1 MITGIQLEQHRPD
14 WQRQM
19 AEAISEPA
27 ELLRMLD
34 LDADSIAVL
43 HDLDHF
49 RLKVPLPFVQRMRKG
64 DPNDPLLRQVLPLSI
79 EMTPGSGFLTDPVG
93 DLDAMTVPGLLHKYS
108 GRALLVVTGA
118 CAVHCR
124 YCFRRHFPY
133 AEANPGRHQWSAAL
147 DYLHSHPNIHEIILS
162 GGDPLSLP
170 DSRLL
175 SLIDELEAIP
185 HLQRLRI
192 HTRLPVVIP
201 DRVSTELL
209 KGLEDTRFD
218 TAIVVHINHA
228 QEIDT
233 ALTRS
238 LQLLRQTGAI
248 LLNQAVLLRDINDTP
263 RAQIALSERLFACGV
278 LPYYLHV
285 LDRVLGAAHF
295 DVAEPDALELYETMR
310 RQLPGYLLP
319 RLVRETSGE
328 PYKSPV
334 LSS

>member
-27 ELLRMLD
+27 ELLRMLG
-34 LDADSIAVL
+34 LDADSIEVL
-43 HDLDHF
+43 HNLEHF
-49 RLKVPLPFVQRMRKG
+49 RLKVPRPFVQRMRKG
-64 DPNDPLLRQVLPLSI
+64 DPDDPLLKQVLPLGI
-79 EMTPGSGFLTDPVG
+79 EMTPEAGFLADPVG
-93 DLDAMTVPGLLHKYS
+93 DLDSMTVPGLLHKYS

-133 AEANPGRHQWSAAL
+133 SEANPGRHQWSAAL
-147 DYLHSHPNIHEIILS
+147 DYLRSHPDIREIILS

-170 DSRLL
+170 DTRLFA
-175 SLIDELEAIP
+175 LINELETIP

-201 DRVSTELL
+201 DRVSSGLL
-209 KGLEDTRFD
+209 KGLENTRFD

-233 ALTRS
+233 ALIRS
-238 LQLLRQTGAI
+238 LQLLRRSGAI
-248 LLNQAVLLRDINDTP
+248 LLNQAVLLRSINDTP
-263 RAQIALSERLFACGV
+263 RDQIALCEQLFACGV
-278 LPYYLHV
+278 LPYYLHL
-285 LDRVLGAAHF
+285 LDRVQGASHF
-295 DVAEPDALELYETMR
+295 DVAEADALELYETIR
-310 RQLPGYLLP
+310 RHLPGYLLP
-319 RLVRETSGE
+319 RLVRETSGQ

-334 LSS
+334 MSA

>member
-34 LDADSIAVL
+34 LDADSVAVVHNL
-43 HDLDHF
+43 EQF
-49 RLKVPLPFVQRMRKG
+49 RLKVPLPFVRRMRKG
-64 DPNDPLLRQVLPLSI
+64 DPDDPLLRQVLPLDI
-79 EMTPGSGFLTDPVG
+79 EMTPATGFLADPVG
-93 DLDAMTVPGLLHKYS
+93 DLDSMTIPGLLHKYV
-108 GRALLVVTGA
+108 GRALLVATGA

-133 AEANPGRHQWSAAL
+133 ADANPGRNHWSAAL
-147 DYLHSHPNIHEIILS
+147 DYLHSHPDIHEIILS

-175 SLIDELEAIP
+175 ELIKELETIP
-185 HLQRLRI
+185 HLNRLRI

-201 DRVSTELL
+201 DRVSAALL
-209 KGLEDTRFD
+209 MGLENTRFD

-233 ALTRS
+233 ALSRS
-238 LQLLRQTGAI
+238 LMQLRQSGPL
-248 LLNQAVLLRDINDTP
+248 LLNQAVLLRGINNTP
-263 RAQIALSERLFACGV
+263 EAQIALSERLFACGV
-278 LPYYLHV
+278 LPYYLHL
-285 LDRVLGAAHF
+285 LDRVQGAAHF
-295 DVAEPDALELYETMR
+295 DLAEADALKLFETMR

-319 RLVRETSGE
+319 RLVRETSGQ

-334 LSS
+334 MSR